1 MFGKLSWSAIPFSQP
16 IPMAASLLMIV
27 GILALLVWITLKGH
41 WRYLW
46 DEWFTSVDHK
56 RIGVMYCVLAF
67 VMLIRG
73 FTDAIMMRSQQA
85 VAFHAAGYLPP
96 EHYDQIF
103 SAHGTIMIFFVA
115 MTFVIGLMN
124 FVVPL
129 QLGVRDV
136 AFPTLNSVSL
146 WLNAAAILLVN
157 MSLVV
162 GEFGKA
168 GWLSFPPLSELKY
181 SPGVGIDYYLWALQ
195 ISGIGTL
202 LTGVNFVTT
211 ILKIRAPGMTLMR
224 MPIFCWTALASS
236 LLMVAAFPILTA
248 TFAMLLL
255 DRYLGF
261 HFFTDTAGGNSMMYM
276 NLIWAWGHPE
286 VYILILP
293 AFGVFS
299 EVISTFSG
307 KPLFGYRSMVIATMA
322 ICILSFLVW
331 LHHFFTMGAG
341 ADVNAF
347 FGIMS
352 MIIAV
357 PTGVKIF
364 NWLFTLWGG
373 RVRFEVPLLWALSF
387 MITFAIGGMTGVLLA
402 VPPADFVLHNS
413 LFLVAHFHNVIIGG
427 VLFGSFAGY
436 TYWFPK
442 AFGFRLDER
451 TGKAAFWCWTVGFY
465 VAFLPLYIVG
475 LEGMTR
481 RMQHYDVA
489 EWRPWIL
496 VAAGG
501 AAIILC
507 GIGFQIAQLVI
518 SIRKRETLRDLTGD
532 PWDGRTLEWITF
544 SPPPP
549 FNFAVMPNVT
559 GAEAYWGLKQKAIQQ
574 RRLTDLPDY
583 KPIEMPRNSPTGFIA
598 AFFAVVTGFALI
610 WHIWWMVFVG
620 LIGAFGTFVGF
631 AWRNRYE
638 YELSAA
644 ELARIDGERRRARI
658 GLVEGRE
665 KGITPV
671 EYSEP
676 EGHGSHQAGARAVP
690 HGGHPG
696 PASKRIIT
704 GYGFWIFLLSDF
716 ILFSGFYAAY
726 AVLAH
731 ATAGGPTAAK
741 LFDLRIL
748 AVETG
753 CLLLSSFAC
762 GLASIAANARN
773 MLWTQ
778 VAYLITGALG
788 LGFIGLE
795 ISEFARMVAIGAGP
809 GRSAF
814 LSAFFA
820 LVGLHGLHVT
830 IGLLWLGTM
839 MAQTWAKGF
848 RADIMRRSL
857 CFALFW
863 HALDI
868 IWVGIFTN
876 VYLLGTSP

>member
-1 MFGKLSWSAIPFSQP
+1 MLGKLSWSAIPFSQP
-16 IPMAASLLMIV
+16 IPMAASLVVMV
-27 GILALLVWITLKGH
+27 VILAILAWITLKGH
-41 WRYLW
+41 WPYLW
-46 DEWFTSVDHK
+46 SEWITSVDHK
-56 RIGVMYCVLAF
+56 RIGVMYCILAF

-85 VAFHAAGYLPP
+85 LAFQAPGYLPP

-129 QLGVRDV
+129 QLGARDV

-146 WLNAAAILLVN
+146 WLNAAGVLLVN
-157 MSLVV
+157 MSLLI

-211 ILKIRAPGMTLMR
+211 ILKIRAPGMTLTR
-224 MPIFCWTALASS
+224 MPIFCWTSLASS

-261 HFFTDTAGGNSMMYM
+261 HFFTDSAGGNSMMYM

-307 KPLFGYRSMVIATMA
+307 KPLFGYRSMIIATMA
-322 ICILSFLVW
+322 ICILAFMVW

-341 ADVNAF
+341 ADVNGF

-364 NWLFTLWGG
+364 NWLLTMWGG
-373 RVRFEVPLLWALSF
+373 RVRFELPLMWALAF
-387 MITFAIGGMTGVLLA
+387 MITFVVGGMTGVLLA

-427 VLFGSFAGY
+427 VLFGAFAGY

-442 AFGFRLDER
+442 AFGFKLDVAS
-451 TGKAAFWCWTVGFY
+451 GKIAFWCWTIGFY
-465 VAFLPLYIVG
+465 VAFLPLYILG

-481 RMQHYDVA
+481 RMHHYDVA
-489 EWRPWIL
+489 EWRPWVL
-496 VAAGG
+496 VAAAG

-518 SIRKRETLRDLTGD
+518 SIRNREKLRDLTGD
-532 PWDGRTLEWITF
+532 PWDGRTLEWITS
-544 SPPPP
+544 SPPPH

-559 GAEAYWGLKQKAIQQ
+559 GGEAYWDMKQRAIEQ

-583 KPIEMPRNSPTGFIA
+583 KPIEMPRNSPTGFVA

-610 WHIWWMVFVG
+610 WHIWWMVFIG
-620 LIGAFGTFVGF
+620 LAGAFGTFVVF
-631 AWRNRYE
+631 AWRDRTE
-638 YELSAA
+638 FELPAA
-644 ELARIDGERRRARI
+644 ELARIDGERRQARI

-671 EYSEP
+671 KYPEP
-676 EGHGSHQAGARAVP
+676 PGHNPHKLGARAEP
-690 HGGHPG
+690 DSEFKG
-696 PASKRIIT
+696 PASKRIVT

-726 AVLAH
+726 AVLSH
-731 ATAGGPTAAK
+731 ATAGGPTPAK
-741 LFDLRIL
+741 LFDLKIL
-748 AVETG
+748 AIETA

-762 GLASIAANARN
+762 GMATIAGNARN

-778 VAYLITGALG
+778 IGYFITGALG
-788 LGFIGLE
+788 LGFLGLE
-795 ISEFARMVAIGAGP
+795 ISEFARMLSIGAGP
-809 GRSAF
+809 DRSAF

-820 LVGLHGLHVT
+820 LVGLHGLHVAL
-830 IGLLWLGTM
+830 GLLWLGTM

-848 RADIMRRSL
+848 RADIRRRGM